1 MFFYWQQ
8 IKIFQIR
15 FIITLYYVMIVLR
28 GVKMRGSKNENT
40 NKNKMFSE
48 RLMLFQWMFVI
59 LLLIFIVYLFSVQ
72 VLDIRHFRVK
82 AKNQRKANSF
92 VMRGDIYDRNG
103 IKLATDTVYYDIF
116 ARREDYV
123 HTPEEL
129 AKILAPILKISQV
142 DLTEKLRQ
150 NVSLIS
156 LKKNVDRHTRDQ
168 IAKLNL
174 REIPMDKK
182 SIRTYPQGTLAAH
195 VLGYYNF
202 DADVAS
208 GVELTAKDKLESV
221 EQTANVEMTP
231 KGKVIYNIYTDP
243 IAATKPVKGK
253 DVTLTLDAAVQHVCE
268 KELMK
273 AIEKFKA
280 HRGAV
285 IVMNPRTGE
294 ILAYAVYPYFDP
306 NNFKNATSFQTKNWT
321 LTDVFPPGSTFK
333 AITIASAMELGKI
346 NKYSKINDTGKIKVG
361 WWTIKNYDYNQHPK
375 PGMIDLVYLFE
386 HSSNVGSV
394 IIAQMM
400 NKFEYYN
407 MLKKF
412 GFGEKTGIDLP
423 GESVGILKLPGKWDS
438 SDHATMGYGYGS
450 SVTAIQMVSAIA
462 AIANDGERITPH
474 VIKYSPE
481 EEAVKIKRTRVMTP
495 EHARAVTE
503 LLAESINRSRS
514 PIKSDSFNIAAK
526 TGTSIKPKE
535 NGTGYTNKLY
545 TSIVGYMPS
554 TNPQVLIY
562 VIVDSAQGGEI
573 WGNTVAAPI
582 FKEISTQIAHILNL
596 QPDKHNKD
604 MILNN

>member
-1 MFFYWQQ
+1 
-8 IKIFQIR
+8 
-15 FIITLYYVMIVLR
+15 
-28 GVKMRGSKNENT
+28 MRQRDNI
-40 NKNKMFSE
+40 NKNKQFSD
-48 RLMLFQWMFVI
+48 RLMWLQIIFVFAVFLFVI
-59 LLLIFIVYLFSVQ
+59 YLFCIQ
-72 VLDIRHFRVK
+72 VLDVRHFRIK
-82 AKNQRKANSF
+82 AKNQRRASSF
-92 VMRGDIYDRNG
+92 VMRGNIYDRNG

-116 ARREDYV
+116 ARKEDFV
-123 HTPEEL
+123 HSPEEL

-150 NVSLIS
+150 DVSLIS
-156 LKKNVDRHTRDQ
+156 LKKNVDRHTRDK
-168 IAKLNL
+168 IAALNL

-221 EQTANVEMTP
+221 TRESNFEMTP
-231 KGKVIYNIYTDP
+231 KGKVIYNISTDP
-243 IAATKPVKGK
+243 VAATKPVKGK
-253 DVTLTLDAAVQHVCE
+253 DVTLTIDAAVQHVCE

-273 AIEKFKA
+273 SIEKFKA

-285 IVMNPRTGE
+285 IVMNPRNGE
-294 ILAYAVYPYFDP
+294 ILAYAVYPYYDP
-306 NNFKNATSFQTKNWT
+306 NNFKNATSFQIKNWT

-333 AITIASAMELGKI
+333 IITVASAMELGKI
-346 NKYSKINDTGKIKVG
+346 NRFSKINDTGKIKVG
-361 WWTIKNYDYNQHPK
+361 WWTIKNYDYNRHPK

-394 IIAQMM
+394 LVAQMM
-400 NKFEYYN
+400 SRYEFYD

-412 GFGEKTGIDLP
+412 GYGQKTGIDLP
-423 GESVGILKLPGKWDS
+423 GESVGLLKPAGRWDS
-438 SDHATMGYGYGS
+438 SDHASMGYGYGS
-450 SVTAIQMVSAIA
+450 SVTAIQMVAAVA
-462 AIANDGERITPH
+462 AIANDGMWITPH

-481 EEAVKIKRTRVMTP
+481 EEAVKIKKVQVMTP
-495 EHARAVTE
+495 EHARIITE
-503 LLAESINRSRS
+503 LLTESVNQGKSI
-514 PIKSDSFNIAAK
+514 IKSNSFNIAAK

-554 TNPQVLIY
+554 SNPQVLIY

-582 FKEISTQIAHILNL
+582 FKEISTQISHILNL
-596 QPDKHNKD
+596 QPDKFGGKV
-604 MILNN
+604 

>member
-1 MFFYWQQ
+1 MGRM
-8 IKIFQIR
+8 IR
-15 FIITLYYVMIVLR
+15 NSGNI
-28 GVKMRGSKNENT
+28 
-40 NKNKMFSE
+40 NKNKMFSD
-48 RLMLFQWMFVI
+48 RLMWFQAGFLCLI
-59 LLLIFIVYLFSVQ
+59 LLFIIYLFCVQ
-72 VLDIRHFRVK
+72 VLDVRHFRVK
-82 AKNQRKANSF
+82 AKNQRKASSF

-116 ARREDYV
+116 ARKADFV

-129 AKILAPILKISQV
+129 AKMLAPILKISQY

-150 NVSLIS
+150 HVSLIS
-156 LKKNVDRHTRDQ
+156 LKKNVDRPTRDN

-208 GVELTAKDKLESV
+208 GVELTAGDKLESV
-221 EQTANVEMTP
+221 SKSSSYEMTP
-231 KGKVIYNIYTDP
+231 KGKVIYNITTDP
-243 IAATKPVKGK
+243 VAATKPVKGK
-253 DVTLTLDAAVQHVCE
+253 DVTLTIDAAVQHVCE

-273 AIEKFKA
+273 AIAKFHA
-280 HRGAV
+280 QRGAV
-285 IVMNPRTGE
+285 IVMNPRNGE

-306 NNFKNATSFQTKNWT
+306 NNFKHATSFQTKNWT

-333 AITIASAMELGKI
+333 TITVASAIELGKI
-346 NKYSKINDTGKIKVG
+346 NRYSRINDTGKIKIG
-361 WWTIKNYDYNQHPK
+361 WWTIKNYDYNRRPN

-394 IIAQMM
+394 VVAQMM
-400 NKFEYYN
+400 GRHEYYN

-423 GESVGILKLPGKWDS
+423 GESVGLLKNPNKWDA
-438 SDHATMGYGYGS
+438 SDHASMGYGYGS
-450 SVTAIQMVSAIA
+450 SVTAIQMVSAVSA
-462 AIANDGERITPH
+462 LANDGIRVTPH

-481 EEAVKIKRTRVMTP
+481 EAEVKIKKTEVMSP
-495 EHARAVTE
+495 EHARVVTD
-503 LLAESINRSRS
+503 LLTESINRGKS
-514 PIKSDSFNIAAK
+514 PIKSSSYNIAAK

-535 NGTGYTNKLY
+535 NGAGYTNKLY

-554 TNPQVLIY
+554 SNPQVLIY

-596 QPDKHNKD
+596 QPDKSPVIHKQMKNEA
-604 MILNN
+604 

>member
-1 MFFYWQQ
+1 
-8 IKIFQIR
+8 
-15 FIITLYYVMIVLR
+15 
-28 GVKMRGSKNENT
+28 MRDI
-40 NKNKMFSE
+40 NKNKMFSD
-48 RLMLFQWMFVI
+48 RLMWFQWGFVI
-59 LLLIFIVYLFSVQ
+59 AVFLFIIYLFCVQ
-72 VLDIRHFRVK
+72 VLDVRHFRAK
-82 AKNQRKANSF
+82 AINQRKANSF

-103 IKLATDTVYYDIF
+103 IKLATDTVYFDIF
-116 ARREDYV
+116 ARKEDFV

-129 AKILAPILKISQV
+129 AKMLAPILKISQV

-150 NVSLIS
+150 DIPVIS
-156 LKKNVDRHTRDQ
+156 LKKNVDRHTRDK
-168 IAKLNL
+168 IAKLSL

-208 GVELTAKDKLESV
+208 GVELTAKDKLE
-221 EQTANVEMTP
+221 NVTGSSDLEVTP
-231 KGKVIYNIYTDP
+231 KGKVIYNISTDP
-243 IAATKPVKGK
+243 IAATKPVKGE
-253 DVTLTLDAAVQHVCE
+253 DVTLTIDAAVQHVCE
-268 KELMK
+268 KALMK

-280 HRGAV
+280 QRGAV
-285 IVMNPRTGE
+285 IVMNPRNGE

-306 NNFKNATSFQTKNWT
+306 NNFKNATSFQIKNWT
-321 LTDVFPPGSTFK
+321 LTDIFPPGSTFK
-333 AITIASAMELGKI
+333 IITVASAMELGKI
-346 NKYSKINDTGKIKVG
+346 NKYTRVNDTGKIKVG
-361 WWTIKNYDYNQHPK
+361 WWTIKNYDYNRHPN
-375 PGMIDLVYLFE
+375 PGMIDLIYLFE

-394 IIAQMM
+394 LVAQMM
-400 NKFEYYN
+400 SKFEFYN

-423 GESVGILKLPGKWDS
+423 GESVGLLKSPVRWDS
-438 SDHATMGYGYGS
+438 SDHASMGYGYGS
-450 SVTAIQMVSAIA
+450 SVTAIQMVSAVA
-462 AIANDGERITPH
+462 AIANDGVRVTPH

-481 EEAVKIKRTRVMTP
+481 EEAVKIKKTQVMTP
-495 EHARAVTE
+495 EHARIITE
-503 LLAESINRSRS
+503 LLTESINRGKS

-554 TNPQVLIY
+554 SDPQVLIY

-582 FKEISTQIAHILNL
+582 FKEISTQISHILNL
-596 QPDKHNKD
+596 QPDKITGINKIED
-604 MILNN
+604 SGEE

>member
-1 MFFYWQQ
+1 MGSYNNSQRN
-8 IKIFQIR
+8 IKNAVLQKNIKNTLFKRRLTIFQ
-15 FIITLYYVMIVLR
+15 L
-28 GVKMRGSKNENT
+28 
-40 NKNKMFSE
+40 
-48 RLMLFQWMFVI
+48 LFLIAI
-59 LLLIFIVYLFSVQ
+59 LGFIVYLFCIQ
-72 VLDIRHFRVK
+72 ILDTRHFRVK
-82 AKNQRKANSF
+82 AKNQRRASAF

-116 ARREDYV
+116 ARRADYV
-123 HTPEEL
+123 HEPEEL
-129 AKILAPILKISQV
+129 AKKLAPILKVSQY
-142 DLTEKLRQ
+142 DLTEKLRR
-150 NVSLIS
+150 NTSMVA
-156 LKKNVDRHTRDQ
+156 LKKNVDRHTKDQ

-208 GVELTAKDKLESV
+208 GVELTAANKLESV
-221 EQTANVEMTP
+221 EKTATYEMTP
-231 KGKVIYNIYTDP
+231 KGKVIYNITTDP
-243 IAATKPVKGK
+243 VAATKPVKGK
-253 DVTLTLDAAVQHVCE
+253 DVTLTIDAAVQHVCE

-273 AIEKFKA
+273 AIQKFNA
-280 HRGAV
+280 QRGAV
-285 IVMNPRTGE
+285 IVMNPRNGE

-306 NNFKNATSFQTKNWT
+306 NNFKQATSFQIKNWT

-333 AITIASAMELGKI
+333 TITVASAIELGKI
-346 NKYSKINDTGKIKVG
+346 NRYSRINDTGKIKVG
-361 WWTIKNYDYNQHPK
+361 WWTIKNYDYARHPN

-386 HSSNVGSV
+386 HSSNVASV
-394 IIAQMM
+394 VIAQMM
-400 NKFEYYN
+400 GRHEYYD

-423 GESVGILKLPGKWDS
+423 AESVGLLKNPSRWDA

-450 SVTAIQMVSAIA
+450 SVTAIQMVSAVSA
-462 AIANDGERITPH
+462 LANDGVRVTPH

-481 EEAVKIKRTRVMTP
+481 EEAEKIERVQVMSP
-495 EHARAVTE
+495 EHARVVTE
-503 LLAESINRSRS
+503 LLTESINRGKS
-514 PIKSDSFNIAAK
+514 PIKNPNYNIAAK

-535 NGTGYTNKLY
+535 NGAGYTNKLY

-554 TNPQVLIY
+554 TDPQVLIY

-582 FKEISTQIAHILNL
+582 FKEISTQIARILNL
-596 QPDKHNKD
+596 QPDKFE
-604 MILNN
+604 

>member
-1 MFFYWQQ
+1 
-8 IKIFQIR
+8 
-15 FIITLYYVMIVLR
+15 
-28 GVKMRGSKNENT
+28 MRDI
-40 NKNKMFSE
+40 NKNKMFSD
-48 RLMLFQWMFVI
+48 RLMWFQWGFVI
-59 LLLIFIVYLFSVQ
+59 AVALFVVYLFCNQ
-72 VLDIRHFRVK
+72 VLDVRHFRVK
-82 AKNQRKANSF
+82 AKNQRRASSF
-92 VMRGDIYDRNG
+92 FFFVDIYDRNG
-103 IKLATDTVYYDIF
+103 IKLATDTVYFDIF
-116 ARREDYV
+116 ARKEDFV

-129 AKILAPILKISQV
+129 AKMLAPILKISQV
-142 DLTEKLRQ
+142 DLTERLRQ
-150 NVSLIS
+150 DVSLIS
-156 LKKNVDRHTRDQ
+156 LKKNVDRHTRDK

-208 GVELTAKDKLESV
+208 GVELTAKDKLECVTKSSDIEV
-221 EQTANVEMTP
+221 TP
-231 KGKVIYNIYTDP
+231 KGKVIYDITTDP
-243 IAATKPVKGK
+243 VAATKPVKGE
-253 DVTLTLDAAVQHVCE
+253 DVTLTIDAAVQHVCE
-268 KELMK
+268 KALMK

-280 HRGAV
+280 QRGAV
-285 IVMNPRTGE
+285 IVMNPRNGE

-306 NNFKNATSFQTKNWT
+306 NNFKSATSFQIKNWT
-321 LTDVFPPGSTFK
+321 LTDIFPPGSTFK
-333 AITIASAMELGKI
+333 IITVASAMELGKI
-346 NKYSKINDTGKIKVG
+346 NKYTKVNDTGKIKVG
-361 WWTIKNYDYNQHPK
+361 WWTIKNYDYNRHPK

-386 HSSNVGSV
+386 HSSNVGAV
-394 IIAQMM
+394 LVAQMM
-400 NKFEYYN
+400 SRFEFYG

-423 GESVGILKLPGKWDS
+423 GESVGLLKSPARWDS
-438 SDHATMGYGYGS
+438 SDHASMGYGYGS
-450 SVTAIQMVSAIA
+450 SVTAMQMVSAVA
-462 AIANDGERITPH
+462 AIANDGIRVTPH

-481 EEAVKIKRTRVMTP
+481 EEAVKIKKVQVMTP

-503 LLAESINRSRS
+503 LLTESINRGKS

-554 TNPQVLIY
+554 SDPQVLIY

-582 FKEISTQIAHILNL
+582 FKEISTQISHILNL
-596 QPDKHNKD
+596 QPDKGGKKV
-604 MILNN
+604 

>member
-1 MFFYWQQ
+1 
-8 IKIFQIR
+8 
-15 FIITLYYVMIVLR
+15 
-28 GVKMRGSKNENT
+28 MREGNNT

-48 RLMLFQWMFVI
+48 RLMWLQCIFVI
-59 LLLIFIVYLFSVQ
+59 AVFLFIIYLFCVQ
-72 VLDIRHFRVK
+72 VLDLRHFRVK
-82 AKNQRKANSF
+82 AKNQRKASSF
-92 VMRGDIYDRNG
+92 VMRGNIYDRNG

-116 ARREDYV
+116 ARKEDFV

-150 NVSLIS
+150 DVSLIS

-182 SIRTYPQGTLAAH
+182 SIRTYPQGTLASH

-202 DADVAS
+202 DADLAS
-208 GVELTAKDKLESV
+208 GVELTAKDKLESAS
-221 EQTANVEMTP
+221 EASDLEMTP
-231 KGKVIYNIYTDP
+231 KGKVIYNISTDP
-243 IAATKPVKGK
+243 VAVTKPIKGQ
-253 DVTLTLDAAVQHVCE
+253 DVTLTIDAAVQHVCE

-280 HRGAV
+280 LRGAV
-285 IVMNPRTGE
+285 IVMNPRNGE

-306 NNFKNATSFQTKNWT
+306 NNFKSATSFQIKNWT

-333 AITIASAMELGKI
+333 AITVASAIELGKI
-346 NKYSKINDTGKIKVG
+346 NRYSKINDTGKIKIG
-361 WWTIKNYDYNQHPK
+361 WWTIKNYDYNRHPN

-394 IIAQMM
+394 LVAQMM
-400 NKFEYYN
+400 SRFEFYG

-423 GESVGILKLPGKWDS
+423 GESVGLLKSPARWDT
-438 SDHATMGYGYGS
+438 SDHASMGYGYGS
-450 SVTAIQMVSAIA
+450 SVTAIQMVSAIS
-462 AIANDGERITPH
+462 AIANDGVKVTPH

-481 EEAVKIKRTRVMTP
+481 EEAVKVKRTQVMSP
-495 EHARAVTE
+495 EHARVVTE
-503 LLAESINRSRS
+503 LLTESINRGKSA
-514 PIKSDSFNIAAK
+514 IKSDSFNIAAK

-535 NGTGYTNKLY
+535 NGSGYTNKLY

-554 TNPQVLIY
+554 SDPQVLIY

-582 FKEISTQIAHILNL
+582 FKEISTQIARILNL
-596 QPDKHNKD
+596 QPDKVVTKGHKE
-604 MILNN
+604 LNI

>member
-1 MFFYWQQ
+1 ME
-8 IKIFQIR
+8 
-15 FIITLYYVMIVLR
+15 
-28 GVKMRGSKNENT
+28 KNGNI
-40 NKNKMFSE
+40 NKNKQFSD
-48 RLMLFQWMFVI
+48 RLMWLQIIFVFAVFLFVI
-59 LLLIFIVYLFSVQ
+59 YLFCVQ
-72 VLDIRHFRVK
+72 VLDVRHFRIK
-82 AKNQRKANSF
+82 AKNQRRASAF
-92 VMRGDIYDRNG
+92 VMRGNIYDRNG
-103 IKLATDTVYYDIF
+103 IKLATDTVYFDIF
-116 ARREDYV
+116 ARKEDFV
-123 HTPEEL
+123 HSPEEL

-156 LKKNVDRHTRDQ
+156 LKKNVDRHTRDK
-168 IAKLNL
+168 IAALNL

-221 EQTANVEMTP
+221 TRESELEMTP
-231 KGKVIYNIYTDP
+231 KGKVIYKISTDP
-243 IAATKPVKGK
+243 VAATKPVKGK
-253 DVTLTLDAAVQHVCE
+253 DVTLTIDAAVQHVCE

-273 AIEKFKA
+273 SIEKFKA

-285 IVMNPRTGE
+285 IVMNPRNGE
-294 ILAYAVYPYFDP
+294 ILAYAVYPYYDP
-306 NNFKNATSFQTKNWT
+306 NNFKNATNFQIKNWT

-333 AITIASAMELGKI
+333 IITVASALELGKI
-346 NKYSKINDTGKIKVG
+346 NKYTKINDTGKIKVG
-361 WWTIKNYDYNQHPK
+361 WWTIKNYDYNKHPK

-394 IIAQMM
+394 VVAQMM
-400 NKFEYYN
+400 DRFEFYD

-412 GFGEKTGIDLP
+412 GFGQKTGIDLP
-423 GESVGILKLPGKWDS
+423 GESVGLLKPAGRWDS
-438 SDHATMGYGYGS
+438 SDHASMGYGYGS
-450 SVTAIQMVSAIA
+450 SVTAIQMVAAIA
-462 AIANDGERITPH
+462 AIANDGIWITPH

-481 EEAVKIKRTRVMTP
+481 EEETKIKKIRVMTP
-495 EHARAVTE
+495 EHARIVTE
-503 LLAESINRSRS
+503 LLTEGINRGRS
-514 PIKSDSFNIAAK
+514 TIKSNSFNIAAK

-535 NGTGYTNKLY
+535 NGSGYTNKLY

-554 TNPQVLIY
+554 SDPQVLIY

-582 FKEISTQIAHILNL
+582 FKEISTQISHILNL
-596 QPDKHNKD
+596 QPDKIGGK
-604 MILNN
+604 I